1 MFEKLAIDSV
11 ATSAAAFVVGGLGL
25 YTTYLLFL
33 HPLSGYPG
41 PWLAKLTEWYT
52 GYHAVAKDL
61 HLRIY
66 DHHATY
72 GPIVRIAPNRLV
84 FNTVTALHD
93 IYQNDRVVKSHAYR
107 SAVRNNVDN
116 VFTSLDKA
124 LHRSKR
130 RMVGA
135 ALTERATKSFEPTV
149 LKQIDVYLRELLSQ
163 ARESKP
169 VSMTERTRWLALD
182 IVGRLSFGYDLEAQV
197 KEDNRFVSKALA
209 FGLYR
214 GNIWHHVF
222 FLSKLYVDKIFDRIF
237 FESREKYLRLL
248 EKMIKNRLG
257 RGEDGD
263 RDFYSFITELSAADG
278 GDVRKGELWWE
289 ANFLI
294 VAGSD
299 TTATAMTATF
309 FYLSRYPECY
319 KKLRDEIRSKFA
331 SGQDII
337 SGPQL
342 STCHY
347 LRACIDE
354 AMRLSPPLPGT
365 LWRTQDPNDKEPL
378 KIDGHFIPQ
387 GTLFGVST
395 YAIHHNEKY
404 FPDPFVFK
412 PERWLEHGVTSA
424 DEQQKS
430 AKRMSEAFAVFSI
443 GSRSCAG
450 KALAYMESSLVL
462 AKTLWYFDFEA
473 AEGRLKGIGAGST
486 NGPPGR
492 RRTDEFQL
500 EDIFTSRHD
509 GPMLVF
515 RPREELCGDFESSV

>member
-1 MFEKLAIDSV
+1 MFDKLTTDYSV
-11 ATSAAAFVVGGLGL
+11 AASAAALIIGGLSL
-25 YTTYLLFL
+25 YATYFLFL
-33 HPLSGYPG
+33 HPLSSYPG
-41 PWLAKLTEWYT
+41 PWLAKLTDWYT
-52 GYHAVAKDL
+52 GFHA
-61 HLRIY
+61 
-66 DHHATY
+66 HHEAY
-72 GPIVRIAPNRLV
+72 GPVVRIAPNRLV

-93 IYQNDRVVKSHAYR
+93 IYQNDRVVKSHTYR
-107 SAVRNNVDN
+107 ASVRHNVDN

-149 LKQIDVYLRELLSQ
+149 LQQIDIYLLALLAHTRQSE
-163 ARESKP
+163 A
-169 VSMTERTRWLALD
+169 VNMTERTRWLALD
-182 IVGRLSFGYDLEAQV
+182 IVARLSFGYDLKAQTR
-197 KEDNRFVSKALA
+197 EENRFVSKALA

-214 GNIWHHVF
+214 ENIWHHVF
-222 FLSKLYVDKIFDRIF
+222 FLSKLYFDKIFDRVF

-248 EKMIKNRLG
+248 EKMIKSRLS
-257 RGEDGD
+257 RGDEDGD
-263 RDFYSFITELSAADG
+263 RDFYSFISELRAADG

-299 TTATAMTATF
+299 TTATAMSATF

-319 KKLRDEIRSKFA
+319 AKLRSEIRSTFA
-331 SGQDII
+331 SGKDIT

-342 STCHY
+342 ASCQY

-365 LWRTQDPNDKEPL
+365 LWRRQDPNDTAAGPL
-378 KIDGHFIPQ
+378 IIDGHFIPP
-387 GTLFGVST
+387 GTLFGISA
-395 YAIHHNEKY
+395 YAIHHNPKY
-404 FPDPFVFK
+404 FPDTFIFR
-412 PERWLEHGVTSA
+412 PERWLGEQTSSSS
-424 DEQQKS
+424 D
-430 AKRMSEAFAVFSI
+430 AFAVFSV
-443 GSRSCAG
+443 GSRSCGG
-450 KALAYMESSLVL
+450 KALAYMESSLVI

-473 AEGRLKGIGAGST
+473 PPPSRQSKGVGIGAGNV

-492 RRTDEFQL
+492 RRVDEFQL

-515 RPREELCGDFESSV
+515 RPREEMCKDLEASA